1 MQFKIVPSPCP
12 DLVLTRYDA
21 TLFPQFKPIFDKQD
35 ETSPLRHLAVDP
47 EEAALALVLENRSAK
62 AITALRW
69 RWLKA
74 DASGSI
80 RNNTCSSDSYTVD
93 VFRAVVEP
101 GSRRLISPSANL
113 DEATIDHVLRGGGLV
128 GSKVRGARP
137 FLENVAELTFEIDLV
152 LFDDGEI
159 AGPDPEKY
167 ALELNCR
174 KPAAEFV
181 AKQIRL
187 ADAEGRD
194 VTPVLSALVELPNFL
209 YPGYGK
215 HSSQIYWIRHY
226 AQQYSSRLQHHIGG
240 VNAHEAGLR
249 HLENRPT
256 LPKFYR
262 KPS

>member
-1 MQFKIVPSPCP
+1 MFLS
-12 DLVLTRYDA
+12 
-21 TLFPQFKPIFDKQD
+21 
-35 ETSPLRHLAVDP
+35 
-47 EEAALALVLENRSAK
+47 
-62 AITALRW
+62 
-69 RWLKA
+69 
-74 DASGSI
+74 
-80 RNNTCSSDSYTVD
+80 
-93 VFRAVVEP
+93 
-101 GSRRLISPSANL
+101 
-113 DEATIDHVLRGGGLV
+113 GGGLV
-128 GSKVRGARP
+128 GSKGSSSRP

-181 AKQIRL
+181 ARQIRL

-194 VTPVLSALVELPNFL
+194 VTPVLSALGELPNFL

-226 AQQYSSRLQHHIGG
+226 ASDFLRRLQHQIGG

-249 HLENRPT
+249 HMENRPT

-262 KPS
+262 KG